1 MHARDQ
7 ADAARR
13 RLGGHGACSDHLVY
27 ANAYEGWMGARSAGH
42 VIIATAAPA
51 AAAARR
57 RLAAVVCALT
67 VRAGARVVGAAVV
80 RGALR
85 LMDHHEH
92 HLADPGPTPRHA
104 LSLRHHRAPSEPLLP
119 VPPCLCPCSA
129 APCAP
134 CFCSLCP
141 LPLPLLC
148 CSAPPPCLLPACC
161 PPLPSACCC
170 YTSASAARP
179 PCSAAVEPS
188 YQRRGVFGPESPDS
202 RVAVA
207 SAGGPRAAAD
217 RATACGV
224 AARGGDGCPV
234 AVGRAGGREPAD
246 PLERRQH

>member
-104 LSLRHHRAPSEPLLP
+104 LSLRHHRAPLGA
-119 VPPCLCPCSA
+119 A
-129 APCAP
+129 APCA
-134 CFCSLCP
+134 P

-148 CSAPPPCLLPACC
+148 CSLCPLLLLPVPPASALALLLCPSSLPPACLLPPPAFCLLLLYLCLCRPSSLLCRCRALLPAARRVWARELRFTSRCCLRRRAACSRR
-161 PPLPSACCC
+161 PGHGVRCCC
-170 YTSASAARP
+170 
-179 PCSAAVEPS
+179 
-188 YQRRGVFGPESPDS
+188 
-202 RVAVA
+202 
-207 SAGGPRAAAD
+207 AGW
-217 RATACGV
+217 
-224 AARGGDGCPV
+224 
-234 AVGRAGGREPAD
+234 
-246 PLERRQH
+246 